1 MIMLHGFS
9 LTGFARAELGTL
21 IRGGRQLPVSLPAL
35 KNEATGWTCQ
45 GPFFN
50 YSVGLFE
57 LATNVMAW
65 FSLLSRAP
73 LTDPFFAPMIPL
85 SFYIPMSVCLSQGS
99 VNQIEGP

>member
-45 GPFFN
+45 GLFFN

-65 FSLLSRAP
+65 FSLYPAP
-73 LTDPFFAPMIPL
+73 P
-85 SFYIPMSVCLSQGS
+85 
-99 VNQIEGP
+99 